1 MKGSYILVIFLDKD
15 INLKI
20 GKLRTVFFK
29 KGFYYYVGSAMGS
42 YGSNTLINRVK
53 RHLRNSN
60 SKKLYWHI
68 DYFLASSHI
77 NIEKIYFIPIKEKIE
92 CIIAQGLK
100 KCSNSYIKNFGCS
113 DCQCASHLIYF
124 EKLKNDFFNI

>member
-1 MKGSYILVIFLDKD
+1 MKGSFILAIFLDKD

-20 GKLRTVFFK
+20 GKLGTAFFK

-42 YGSNTLINRVK
+42 YGSNTLANRVK

-60 SKKLYWHI
+60 IKKIYWHI
-68 DYFLASSHI
+68 DYFLAYFLLFFSL
-77 NIEKIYFIPIKEKIE
+77 IYFIPIKKKIE
-92 CIIAQGLK
+92 CLIIQDSIK
-100 KCSNSYIKNFGCS
+100 YSNLYIENFCCS

-124 EKLKNDFFNI
+124 

>member
-20 GKLRTVFFK
+20 GKLGSFFFK

-42 YGSNTLINRVK
+42 YGANTLVNRVK

-60 SKKLYWHI
+60 KQKTHWHI
-68 DYFLASSHI
+68 DYFLNSSHT
-77 NIEKIYFIPIKEKIE
+77 NIEKIYLIPIKEKIE
-92 CIIAQGLK
+92 CLIAQDL
-100 KCSNSYIKNFGCS
+100 
-113 DCQCASHLIYF
+113 
-124 EKLKNDFFNI
+124 